1 MVRVLVVED
10 HALIREGLRS
20 FLESYGDVDVVGDA
34 TTGEEAVAEV
44 ERLFPDVVV
53 MDINM
58 PGMDGIAATRLIH
71 VRYPAIPIV
80 GLTIMSDESYLQ
92 AMLNAGAFRVL
103 TKGEGAV
110 EGLYQ
115 AIKEAAASIRVA
127 PSKGDPIP
135 TGMSGPMDPT
145 SLGTSATGKND

>member
-20 FLESYGDVDVVGDA
+20 FLESYGDVEVVGEA
-34 TTGEEAVAEV
+34 ITGEEALASVD
-44 ERLFPDVVV
+44 RLLPEVVV

-58 PGMDGIAATRLIH
+58 PDMDGIAATRRIH
-71 VRYPAIPIV
+71 VRYPAIPII
-80 GLTIMSDESYLQ
+80 GLTVMSDESYLR
-92 AMLNAGAFRVL
+92 AMLDAGAFRVL

-115 AIKEAAASIRVA
+115 AVREAAASINGTATKGNAVPALGRDLRI
-127 PSKGDPIP
+127 PSSP
-135 TGMSGPMDPT
+135 
-145 SLGTSATGKND
+145 GTPAASESD